1 MTDAPQTG
9 LGWQGFLRWG
19 PYALLGVGAFVAFAT
34 SRVLMSAADTY
45 TAAVL
50 AAVALGWQLAWDGA
64 LRRLPEPDPR
74 RVVYFVVRTLLAAA
88 LSWLNPF
95 FSIYAVMGYFDAGRQ
110 LPRRQRRWGLLAI
123 AATLAASQSTV
134 PDGPAPG
141 STLQLTVFLALFAL
155 HTSLALVLDRLSDQ
169 EAERHRQQKATIEAL
184 ELSNSRLEQALDEN
198 ATLQAQLLVQAREA
212 GVTDERR
219 RLAAEIHDTLA
230 QGLAGIITQLQAAAD
245 STDGTTA
252 RSHVERAAALARYSL
267 GEARRSVH
275 NLAPGSLEHRRLP
288 EALKETVDRWQA
300 LSRARLEL
308 VVTGTVEPLHKEI
321 EATLLRITEEALG
334 NAAKHADAHRVAVT
348 LSYLDDEVALDVCD
362 DGCGFDPG
370 SRLPRSTSGGF
381 GLDGMRLRAARVA
394 GTVEIET
401 EPGGGTAVSA
411 RVPLVRDDS

>member
-9 LGWQGFLRWG
+9 QGWPSFLRWG
-19 PYALLGVGAFVAFAT
+19 PYALLGFGAFIAFAT
-34 SRVLMSAADTY
+34 ARVLMSTAEMYA
-45 TAAVL
+45 AAVL
-50 AAVALGWQLAWDGA
+50 TAAALGWQLAWDA
-64 LRRLPEPDPR
+64 RLRQLPEPDRR
-74 RVVYFVVRTLLAAA
+74 RVVYFVVRTALAAA
-88 LSWLNPF
+88 LSGINPF

-110 LPRRQRRWGLLAI
+110 LARRQRRWGLLAI
-123 AATLAASQSTV
+123 AATLAAAQATV

-169 EAERHRQQKATIEAL
+169 EAERHRQQRATIEEL
-184 ELSNSRLEQALDEN
+184 ELTNARLEQALTEN

-212 GVTDERR
+212 GITDERR

-230 QGLAGIITQLQAAAD
+230 QGLAGIITQLQAAAE
-245 STDGTTA
+245 STDEDTA
-252 RSHVERAAALARYSL
+252 RAHAERAATLARYSL

-275 NLAPGSLEHRRLP
+275 NLAPGPLEHRTLP
-288 EALKETVDRWQA
+288 EALKETVARWQA
-300 LSRARLEL
+300 TSAPRLEL
-308 VVTGTVEPLHKEI
+308 VITGTVEPLHMEI
-321 EATLLRITEEALG
+321 ESTLLRITEEALG
-334 NAAKHADAHRVAVT
+334 NAAKHADAARVGVT
-348 LSYLDDEVALDVCD
+348 LSYLDDEVAVDIRD
-362 DGCGFDPG
+362 DGRGFDPL
-370 SRLPRSTSGGF
+370 SQPSHSARGGF